1 MSLKHFHI
9 AFIAVTVLSAAG
21 FAAWCLLTP
30 NLPGMFEVMGWLSV
44 VGAVGLLV
52 YGIRFYK
59 KAKSVIT

>member
-9 AFIAVTVLSAAG
+9 GFITISVLSAAG

-44 VGAVGLLV
+44 IGAIGLLI